1 MTAKKTQ
8 TSINIFRD
16 KLRQKLGIK
25 NPMALPKLEKIV
37 INTGIG
43 RFQEDKD
50 REFIRRNLELIAGQ
64 KASERKAKKS
74 ISGLKVREGM
84 VVGYKITLRKNRMRD
99 FLNRLINVAFPRSRD
114 FQGIDEK
121 SVDRNG
127 GLTIGIPEHIIFP
140 EIIGE
145 DTRIIFGME
154 AALSPKAKNREEAI
168 ELYKAMGIPFKLKV

>member
-1 MTAKKTQ
+1 MQSRDIMKTQ
-8 TSINIFRD
+8 NP
-16 KLRQKLGIK
+16 KLQTKGYK
-25 NPMALPKLEKIV
+25 PKTNPMALPKLKKIV

-74 ISGLKVREGM
+74 IAGLKVREGM
-84 VVGYKITLRKNRMRD
+84 IVGYKITLRRDRMLD
-99 FLNRLINVAFPRSRD
+99 FLNKLINVAFPRSRD

-121 SVDRNG
+121 SIDRNG
-127 GLTIGIPEHIIFP
+127 NLTIGIPEHIIFP
-140 EIIGE
+140 EIIDE

-154 AALSPKAKNREEAI
+154 ITLAPKIKNREEAVG
-168 ELYKAMGIPFKLKV
+168 LYKATGIPFKS

>member
-1 MTAKKTQ
+1 MTITISKTIVKELQ
-8 TSINIFRD
+8 
-16 KLRQKLGIK
+16 KKLGIE
-25 NPMALPKLEKIV
+25 NVMALPSLKKIV

-84 VVGYKITLRKNRMRD
+84 VVGYKITLRRNRMRD
-99 FLNRLINVAFPRSRD
+99 FLNKLIGVAFPRSRD

-121 SVDRNG
+121 SVDRSGN
-127 GLTIGIPEHIIFP
+127 LTVGIPEHIIFP
-140 EIIGE
+140 EIINE
-145 DTRIIFGME
+145 DTKIIFGLE
-154 AALSPKAKNREEAI
+154 VTLSTRAKNREEAI
-168 ELYKAMGIPFKLKV
+168 ELYKAMGIPFK

>member
-8 TSINIFRD
+8 TSINAFRD
-16 KLRQKLGIK
+16 KLRQKIGVK

-74 ISGLKVREGM
+74 ISGFKVREGM
-84 VVGYKITLRKNRMRD
+84 VVGYKATLRRNRMLD
-99 FLNRLINVAFPRSRD
+99 FLNKLINVAFPRSRD

-121 SVDRNG
+121 SIDKNG
-127 GLTIGIPEHIIFP
+127 NLTIGIPEHIIFP
-140 EIIGE
+140 EIIEE

-154 AALSPKAKNREEAI
+154 ITLAPKTRNREEAI
-168 ELYKAMGIPFKLKV
+168 ELYRAMGIPFKS